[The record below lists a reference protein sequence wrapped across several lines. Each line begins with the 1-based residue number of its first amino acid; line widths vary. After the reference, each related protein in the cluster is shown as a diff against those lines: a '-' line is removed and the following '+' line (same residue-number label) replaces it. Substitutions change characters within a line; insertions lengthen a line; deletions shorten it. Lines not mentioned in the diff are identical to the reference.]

1 MKYLTVMLITLSSG
15 EQYALG
21 YNNRSACGDA
31 LLRVDEVAAQI
42 GVEIEMAAC
51 FETIAPATSIRPKR
65 RPEAI

>member
-1 MKYLTVMLITLSSG
+1 MKYLTVMLIALSSG

-21 YNNRSACGDA
+21 YDSQRACGEA
-31 LLRVDEVAAQI
+31 LLQVDEVAAQI

-51 FETIAPATSIRPKR
+51 FETVAPATSIRPKR